1 MVTVNIG
8 SECFVDMQQRA
19 QQFLKGCC
27 PSVLFH
33 IFGIGSGVTWSGDY
47 KSWDLAQKA
56 STGYDSNVI
65 LNKVKDSLLKVK
77 NGQATYERDSLLF
90 KEIEYSWPLL
100 AAIMWVA
107 AQSNGE
113 LNIVDYGGSLGSTY
127 FQNRE
132 FLRHLP
138 KVQWNIVEQ
147 KNFVDVGQESFEN
160 DVVRFFYDVESV
172 LEESSPDAILF
183 SSVIQYI
190 ERPYELLEKIKELGF
205 RFILFDR
212 TPFTFNGTDRL
223 TVQKVSPKI
232 YPADY
237 PCWFFDRRRFY
248 SFFDDKYIA
257 IAGFKS
263 LDRANVPSTF
273 EGCIF
278 RKK

>member
-1 MVTVNIG
+1 MLLRTA
-8 SECFVDMQQRA
+8 S
-19 QQFLKGCC
+19 FLKNCV
-27 PSVLFH
+27 PSSLSCFLSAGPRV
-33 IFGIGSGVTWSGDY
+33 IWSGNY
-47 KSWDLAQKA
+47 NSWELARKA
-56 STGYDSNVI
+56 STGYDRDII

-77 NGQATYERDSLLF
+77 NGQAVYERDSVIF

-100 AAIMWVA
+100 AALMWIA
-107 AQSNGE
+107 AQSEGE
-113 LNIVDYGGSLGSTY
+113 LNVIDYGGSLGSTY
-127 FQNRE
+127 FQNE
-132 FLRHLP
+132 KFLRHLP
-138 KVQWNIVEQ
+138 KVRWNIVEQ
-147 KNFVDVGQESFEN
+147 KNFVDVGKESFEN

-190 ERPYELLEKIKELGF
+190 ERPYELLEKIKKLGL

-212 TPFTFNGTDRL
+212 TPFTLNGTDRL

-248 SFFDDKYIA
+248 SFFDDKYIVV
-257 IAGFKS
+257 AGFKS